1 MKYFSTAKIRLI
13 WDDTNT
19 CIQSD
24 PSSQPS
30 IFTHSLSS
38 HFSTSH
44 FHIFTP
50 ALKHIKY
57 FFQNVA
63 KINYNRKFVTRTDQ
77 NSMFNFNLNIN
88 PQSNTLKYVQL
99 VDAIANAIKEGTL
112 TEGDVLPSVND
123 LVKNASLSRD
133 TVFKAY
139 TELKNR
145 GLVESVP
152 NRGYFISS
160 NRNRVLLFLDTFK
173 AYKEVLYDGFRADLP
188 ENISV
193 DLNFHHYNIDVFES
207 IIDDCIGK
215 YSYYIVMNFDH
226 PEIERIINK
235 IPQDKLLVIDWNI
248 HSNENHSYVC
258 QDFGQIVYDI
268 FSDNADKIKSYKRFI
283 YLYPEKMTFH
293 PKTSIDN
300 FIRFCDDYG
309 INSMVETDPKNIDI
323 QKGDLYLLVSDRTL
337 AMLLDQATSNG
348 FEIGKYFGIIS
359 YNETPMKKYVK
370 EGITVISTDFT
381 QMGKKAAE
389 FVLNPG
395 PLKYVVPTQLI
406 NRKSF

>member
-1 MKYFSTAKIRLI
+1 MKFNL
-13 WDDTNT
+13 
-19 CIQSD
+19 
-24 PSSQPS
+24 
-30 IFTHSLSS
+30 
-38 HFSTSH
+38 
-44 FHIFTP
+44 
-50 ALKHIKY
+50 
-57 FFQNVA
+57 
-63 KINYNRKFVTRTDQ
+63 KFVIRPEQ
-77 NSMFNFNLNIN
+77 NSMFNFNFIIN
-88 PQSNTLKYVQL
+88 PQSNTLKYLQL
-99 VDAIANAIKEGTL
+99 VDAIAIAIKEGTL
-112 TEGDVLPSVND
+112 AEGDMLPSVND

-133 TVFKAY
+133 TIFKAY

-152 NRGYFISS
+152 NRGYFISRS
-160 NRNRVLLFLDTFK
+160 RNSVLLFLDTFK
-173 AYKEVLYDGFRADLP
+173 AYKEVLYDGFRANLP
-188 ENISV
+188 DSISV
-193 DLNFHHYNIDVFES
+193 DLNFHHYNIDVFET

-226 PEIERIINK
+226 PEMERIINK

-248 HSNENHSYVC
+248 HSNENHSCVY

-268 FSDNADKIKSYKRFI
+268 LSDNVERIRTYNHFI

-293 PKTSIDN
+293 PKASIDN
-300 FIRFCDDYG
+300 FNRFCNDYS
-309 INSMVETDPKNIDI
+309 INSMVEFDPKNIDI

-337 AMLLDQATSNG
+337 AMLLDQATIKG
-348 FEIGKYFGIIS
+348 LEIGKDFGIIS

-381 QMGKKAAE
+381 LMGKKAAE

>member
-1 MKYFSTAKIRLI
+1 
-13 WDDTNT
+13 
-19 CIQSD
+19 
-24 PSSQPS
+24 
-30 IFTHSLSS
+30 
-38 HFSTSH
+38 
-44 FHIFTP
+44 
-50 ALKHIKY
+50 
-57 FFQNVA
+57 
-63 KINYNRKFVTRTDQ
+63 
-77 NSMFNFNLNIN
+77 MFNFNLNIN

-133 TVFKAY
+133 TIFKAY

-160 NRNRVLLFLDTFK
+160 SRNRVLLFLDTFK
-173 AYKEVLYDGFRADLP
+173 AYKEVLYDGFRSNLP
-188 ENISV
+188 DTISV
-193 DLNFHHYNIDVFES
+193 DLNFHHYNIEVFEH
-207 IIDDCIGK
+207 IIDDSIGK

-248 HSNENHSYVC
+248 HSNENHSCVF
-258 QDFGQIVYDI
+258 QDFGKIVYDI
-268 FSDNADKIKSYKRFI
+268 LSANIEQIKKYNRFI

-293 PKTSIDN
+293 PKTSVDN
-300 FIRFCDDYG
+300 FKRFGEDNRIDYR
-309 INSMVETDPKNIDI
+309 VEFNPKNIDI

-337 AMLLDQATSNG
+337 ALLLDQATTKG
-348 FEIGKYFGIIS
+348 FELGKDIGIIS

-381 QMGKKAAE
+381 LMGKKAAE

>member
-1 MKYFSTAKIRLI
+1 VSR
-13 WDDTNT
+13 
-19 CIQSD
+19 
-24 PSSQPS
+24 PE
-30 IFTHSLSS
+30 
-38 HFSTSH
+38 
-44 FHIFTP
+44 
-50 ALKHIKY
+50 
-57 FFQNVA
+57 
-63 KINYNRKFVTRTDQ
+63 Q

-88 PQSNTLKYVQL
+88 PQSNTLKYLQL
-99 VDAIANAIKEGTL
+99 VDAIAIAIKEGTL
-112 TEGDVLPSVND
+112 AEGDMLPSVND

-133 TVFKAY
+133 TIFKAY
-139 TELKNR
+139 SELKNR

-152 NRGYFISS
+152 NRGYFISRS
-160 NRNRVLLFLDTFK
+160 RNSVLLFLDTFK
-173 AYKEVLYDGFRADLP
+173 AYKEVLYDGFRANLP
-188 ENISV
+188 DSVSV

-207 IIDDCIGK
+207 IIDDCLGK

-226 PEIERIINK
+226 PDMERIINK

-248 HSNENHSYVC
+248 HSNENHSCVY

-268 FSDNADKIKSYKRFI
+268 FSENVDKIKTYKRFI

-300 FIRFCDDYG
+300 FNRFCDDYS
-309 INSMVETDPKNIDI
+309 INSMVESDPKNIDI

-348 FEIGKYFGIIS
+348 FEVGKYFGIIS

-381 QMGKKAAE
+381 LMGKKAAE